1 MQKSQVVLGF
11 LVPAYQEPAKPIH
24 PAMRAFN
31 DPATCLL
38 ASVLAQ
44 LLGLF
49 ATRPDVRGEANFT
62 QEVAHFVVVVTLVQT
77 HPLGVLGSRR
87 RTLDHQAL
95 QGDPCQ
101 FPVMAIRA
109 VDGHAEG
116 HPKPLCQH
124 APLDSPFAAI
134 GRVAAGFFPRLAA
147 LWSSPRPYSTT
158 PSRSRRVHR

>member
-62 QEVAHFVVVVTLVQT
+62 QEVAHFVVVVTQGCSMLLKRFILGALQT
-77 HPLGVLGSRR
+77 IGCTDAVADVSRR
-87 RTLDHQAL
+87 
-95 QGDPCQ
+95 
-101 FPVMAIRA
+101 
-109 VDGHAEG
+109 
-116 HPKPLCQH
+116 
-124 APLDSPFAAI
+124 DS
-134 GRVAAGFFPRLAA
+134 
-147 LWSSPRPYSTT
+147 
-158 PSRSRRVHR
+158 